1 MKKIILFTISLF
13 LYLSASAQS
22 SIGDFWGLR
31 LGQTQNQVTSTLNNK
46 GLTYRW
52 KDRTK
57 KGELPCEVKGPYIG
71 GIKFQYLTLY
81 FKDGVLVKGMFHS
94 YDGCGTS
101 PEDWHI
107 HEGGFNASAMNFQK
121 TFNKVKSICLSKY
134 GSPHMDTENI
144 VEWQDGNSKISV
156 EYEYE
161 LTKEPYLVSSW
172 TRVML
177 IYETV
182 DFSEF

>member
-1 MKKIILFTISLF
+1 
-13 LYLSASAQS
+13 
-22 SIGDFWGLR
+22 
-31 LGQTQNQVTSTLNNK
+31 
-46 GLTYRW
+46 
-52 KDRTK
+52 
-57 KGELPCEVKGPYIG
+57 
-71 GIKFQYLTLY
+71 
-81 FKDGVLVKGMFHS
+81 MFHS
-94 YDGCGTS
+94 YDGWGTS

-144 VEWQDGNSKISV
+144 VEWQDGNSKISI

-161 LTKEPYLVSSW
+161 LTREAYLVSSW